1 MFDRRF
7 CCWSKRKTN
16 CLYTR
21 SYGSTAFI
29 NPTLK
34 TNSICPTAKILF
46 TANLS
51 KKDSSTISF
60 YSSAGFSY
68 TDATQTLTNQF
79 VIIDNTTQFVASEKC
94 KVLEFAI
101 NIGGGLHYNITKCM
115 FLNLGIMG
123 QIGADYIGNEF
134 YQFYILGKLQLGVKL
149 SKRISFITS
158 FSSRFFLGQGDVSVT
173 MPIDFY
179 NYAPVKLTSNAG
191 LQLKL
196 FK

>member
-94 KVLEFAI
+94 
-101 NIGGGLHYNITKCM
+101 M